1 MQKFNYHSHTYRCMH
16 SDADMLDEDYIK
28 DYIKMGFEEVAFTD
42 HCPEKN
48 IIDKRPRIRMLYDQR
63 IEYLQSIQNLKE
75 KYKDTVKF
83 EVKNFPISSGHQFAR
98 MAAAYGEAAAKQGKF
113 WEMHDKIFEGQ
124 KTWERGGADTYFKQY
139 AEDIGLDMAKL
150 DTDVQDQMT
159 TATINADLK
168 LAKELGVNAT
178 PTFFLNGKKVEQPE
192 NSVEAFSKLLDNA
205 LSEAGSGDTQN

>member
-1 MQKFNYHSHTYRCMH
+1 MS
-16 SDADMLDEDYIK
+16 AGVL
-28 DYIKMGFEEVAFTD
+28 
-42 HCPEKN
+42 
-48 IIDKRPRIRMLYDQR
+48 
-63 IEYLQSIQNLKE
+63 
-75 KYKDTVKF
+75 
-83 EVKNFPISSGHQFAR
+83 
-98 MAAAYGEAAAKQGKF
+98 
-113 WEMHDKIFEGQ
+113 FEGQ

>member
-75 KYKDTVKF
+75 KYKDKIIIKSGY
-83 EVKNFPISSGHQFAR
+83 EVEFLPGEEKNIQELKDETDILILGQHFV
-98 MAAAYGEAAAKQGKF
+98 YGNDKELKILGKCDFSEADLF
-113 WEMHDKIFEGQ
+113 
-124 KTWERGGADTYFKQY
+124 RY
-139 AEDIGLDMAKL
+139 AEYL
-150 DTDVQDQMT
+150 
-159 TATINADLK
+159 
-168 LAKELGVNAT
+168 E
-178 PTFFLNGKKVEQPE
+178 
-192 NSVEAFSKLLDNA
+192 
-205 LSEAGSGDTQN
+205 

>member
-75 KYKDTVKF
+75 KYKDKIIIIDWLLLPNSKYFDMCDVKILLDIPYEIRKKRAMKRDNITEEAFDLREQASINFDVDAFNYVIKTNNEETVKRL
-83 EVKNFPISSGHQFAR
+83 V
-98 MAAAYGEAAAKQGKF
+98 
-113 WEMHDKIFEGQ
+113 
-124 KTWERGGADTYFKQY
+124 
-139 AEDIGLDMAKL
+139 
-150 DTDVQDQMT
+150 
-159 TATINADLK
+159 
-168 LAKELGVNAT
+168 
-178 PTFFLNGKKVEQPE
+178 
-192 NSVEAFSKLLDNA
+192 KLL
-205 LSEAGSGDTQN
+205 